1 MQLYTKWRRNVKY
14 YKISD
19 KKMVGLLFSLCWLV
33 YFSSYLGRLNYSAA
47 LAEIISAEGFSKAQA
62 GMIGTGF
69 FMAYGIGQIISGFLG
84 DKLSPKWMIFTG
96 VSVSALLN
104 FVMSILSRPDIMAA
118 VWAVNGLAQSLIWS
132 PMLRLLFEYLKPEDR
147 QRACI
152 NINSSMPLGTMT
164 AYGMTAIIVAF
175 SDWRMTFT
183 GAAVLLFLVACIWQ
197 VGMKKIEC
205 HGKIA
210 AASESANQEDKR
222 RERAEKESKLE
233 NKTGVRGHS
242 FRVILISSGLVFILF
257 AMMVQG
263 ALKDGVTTWIPTYVK
278 ETYGVTSV
286 MAIMS
291 TMLIPMFNLLGVYMA
306 SMAERKWFH
315 DEVKTAGAFFALCA
329 VSLLIL
335 FGISGKNMVLTIG
348 MLAVSTTSMM
358 AVNTMLISVLP
369 SRFGIAGKAS
379 SISGILNSAVYLGSA
394 VSTYGIGA
402 MSVSMGWNNTILIWF
417 GLAVIAGGICF
428 GVRNV
433 WKRYKDRYL
442 KQ

>member
-1 MQLYTKWRRNVKY
+1 MKY

-19 KKMVGLLFSLCWLV
+19 KKMVGFLFALCWLV

-69 FMAYGIGQIISGFLG
+69 FMAYGIGQVISGFLG

-96 VSVSALLN
+96 VSVSAFLN
-104 FVMSILSRPDIMAA
+104 FVMSVLSRPDIMAV
-118 VWAVNGLAQSLIWS
+118 VWAGNGFAQSLIWS

-164 AYGMTAIIVAF
+164 AYGMTAFIVAF
-175 SDWRMTFT
+175 FDWRMTFT
-183 GAAVLLFLVACIWQ
+183 SAAVLLFFIACIWQ
-197 VGMKKIEC
+197 VGMKKIEF
-205 HGKIA
+205 HSKIA
-210 AASESANQEDKR
+210 AGESIGQEDNL
-222 RERAEKESKLE
+222 REWTGKESRLEGKLE
-233 NKTGVRGHS
+233 NKSGVKGHS
-242 FRVILISSGLVFILF
+242 FRVILISSGLVSILF

-306 SMAERKWFH
+306 SMADRKWLH
-315 DEVKTAGAFFALCA
+315 DEVKTAGAIFALCA
-329 VSLLIL
+329 VSLLLL
-335 FGISGKNMVLTIG
+335 FGISGKNMALTIG
-348 MLAVSTTSMM
+348 MLALSTTSMM
-358 AVNTMLISVLP
+358 AVNTMIISVLP
-369 SRFGIAGKAS
+369 SRFGIAGKTS
-379 SISGILNSAVYLGSA
+379 SISGILNSSVYLGSA

-402 MSVSMGWNNTILIWF
+402 LSVSMGWNNTILIWL
-417 GLAVIAGGICF
+417 GLAVMAAGICF
-428 GVRNV
+428 GVRNI
-433 WKRYKDRYL
+433 WKRYKKQYL
-442 KQ
+442 TD